1 MGLNQEFNDNNEL
14 GKKDV
19 AKELAKKLAELGN
32 AVAPIT
38 IKVLPNITMVLVF
51 FLFFMTKIL
60 NLKYWELFNYSLN

>member
-51 FLFFMTKIL
+51 FLFLMTKIL

>member
-38 IKVLPNITMVLVF
+38 IKILPNITMVLVF